1 MRRLKAHAS
10 RPAEQVAMA
19 QDLVATSRD
28 LEVIRPALAV
38 LGAANDPVLRPFLH
52 EKYAWCETQPVRR
65 DSSGFIRAGI
75 VKALTPVIHVDDL
88 PILLRALTT
97 YQMQGLYELC
107 AELRAAALIALN
119 DLDPELAAYHAARL
133 LTDPRTSFSGQPAL
147 TAVKV
152 LGAQQNL
159 APLFALAA
167 WRDGRSDVIAECL
180 RQLTTMPAELMP
192 LLVERYREEQ
202 EDEEIL
208 LGYFD
213 LLLGR
218 ADSATW
224 ADEIDAFLHATTLM
238 DLYGLV
244 VTQIV
249 ASRNEPLIARL
260 QTLAADESDPAKRP
274 LLDHALSLL

>member
-1 MRRLKAHAS
+1 
-10 RPAEQVAMA
+10 MA
-19 QDLVATSRD
+19 KELVAGSRD

-38 LGAANDPVLRPFLH
+38 LGQANDPSLRPVLH
-52 EKYAWCETQPVRR
+52 EKYVWCETQPVRR

-75 VKALTPVIHVDDL
+75 VKALTPIIHTDDQ

-119 DLDPELAAYHAARL
+119 DLDPDLAAYHAARL
-133 LTDPRTSFSGQPAL
+133 LGDPLTSFSGQPAL
-147 TAVKV
+147 TAVHL
-152 LGAQQNL
+152 LGAQQNF
-159 APLFALAA
+159 APLFALAV
-167 WRDGRSDVIAECL
+167 WRAGRADVIAECL
-180 RQLTTMPAELMP
+180 RQLTTTPAELMP
-192 LLVERYREEQ
+192 LLIERYREE
-202 EDEEIL
+202 ENEEIM

-218 ADSATW
+218 ADSAAW
-224 ADEIDAFLHATTLM
+224 AEEIDSFLRATTLL

-260 QTLAADESDPAKRP
+260 QILAADESDPAKRP
-274 LLDHALSLL
+274 LLDHALTLL

>member
-1 MRRLKAHAS
+1 MRRLKAYAG
-10 RPAEQVAMA
+10 RPVEQLAMA
-19 QDLVATSRD
+19 QELVATSRD

-38 LGAANDPVLRPFLH
+38 LGQANDPALRPFLH
-52 EKYAWCETQPVRR
+52 EKYAWCEAQSTRR

-75 VKALTPVIHVDDL
+75 VKALTPIIQADDL
-88 PILLRALTT
+88 PLLLRALVT

-119 DLDPELAAYHAARL
+119 DLDPDLAAYHAARL
-133 LTDPRTSFSGQPAL
+133 LSDPLTSFSGQPAL
-147 TAVKV
+147 TAVKL
-152 LGAQQNL
+152 LGAQQQFP
-159 APLFALAA
+159 PLFAVAV
-167 WRDGRSDVIAECL
+167 WRTGRTDVIAECL
-180 RQLTTMPAELMP
+180 RQLVTMPAELVP
-192 LLVERYREEQ
+192 LLVERYRDE

-218 ADSATW
+218 ADSAAW
-224 ADEIDAFLHATTLM
+224 ADEIESFLRTTTLP

-260 QTLAADESDPAKRP
+260 KALADEESDPAKRP

>member
-1 MRRLKAHAS
+1 
-10 RPAEQVAMA
+10 MA
-19 QDLVATSRD
+19 QELVATSRD

-38 LGAANDPVLRPFLH
+38 LGEANDPSLRPFLH
-52 EKYAWCETQPVRR
+52 EKYAWCETQPTRR

-75 VKALTPVIHVDDL
+75 IKALTPIIHVDDL
-88 PILLRALTT
+88 PVLLRALAT
-97 YQMQGLYELC
+97 YQMQGMYELC
-107 AELRAAALIALN
+107 AELRAAALVALN
-119 DLDPELAAYHAARL
+119 DLDPDLAACHAARL
-133 LTDPRTSFSGQPAL
+133 LIDPQTSFSGQPAL
-147 TAVKV
+147 TAAKV
-152 LGAQQNL
+152 LGAQQNI
-159 APLFALAA
+159 APLFALAS
-167 WRDGRSDVIAECL
+167 WRTGRSDVLAECL

-192 LLVERYREEQ
+192 PLVDRYRDE

-218 ADSATW
+218 VDSVAW
-224 ADEIDAFLHATTLM
+224 ADEIDTFLRTTTLL

-260 QTLAADESDPAKRP
+260 HTLAADESDPAKRP
-274 LLDHALSLL
+274 LLDHALALL

>member
-1 MRRLKAHAS
+1 MRRLKAYAG
-10 RPAEQVAMA
+10 RPAEQLAMA
-19 QDLVATSRD
+19 QELVATSRD

-38 LGAANDPVLRPFLH
+38 LGQANDPALRPFLH
-52 EKYAWCETQPVRR
+52 EKYAWCEAQSTRR

-75 VKALTPVIHVDDL
+75 VKALTPIIQADDL
-88 PILLRALTT
+88 PLLLRALVT

-119 DLDPELAAYHAARL
+119 DLDPDLAAYHAARL
-133 LTDPRTSFSGQPAL
+133 LSDPLTSFSGQPAL
-147 TAVKV
+147 TAVKL
-152 LGAQQNL
+152 LGAQQQFP
-159 APLFALAA
+159 PLFALAV
-167 WRDGRSDVIAECL
+167 WRTGRADVIAECL
-180 RQLTTMPAELMP
+180 RQLVTMPAELVP
-192 LLVERYREEQ
+192 LLVERYRDE

-213 LLLGR
+213 LLLDR
-218 ADSATW
+218 ADSAVW
-224 ADEIDAFLHATTLM
+224 ADEIDVFLRTTTLL

-260 QTLAADESDPAKRP
+260 KALADEESDPAKRP